1 MISASLQAPSFT
13 YANSFKIKK
22 DADVSSLK
30 RTIAPGEKEESP
42 NKWIAG
48 EKITISNTG
57 TTVRAVNPTGAIR
70 AQTPVSVTP
79 RPPSFPFNG
88 GGYGTPVR
96 AVNPTG
102 AVLSQTPVSVTLR
115 HKRYPNPPEAF
126 NVFYLYQT
134 SRFAGKRQKECGLP
148 LFGHF
153 MKHAVV
159 LLSQSVVRCACSAVV
174 KLFFPCKNCVAYNQ
188 CRSDFTYNSAVIL
201 FGYLYPGIGLKISR
215 HQLRYI
221 FLNSV

>member
-1 MISASLQAPSFT
+1 MDCWRKNYNFEYWNNGESCKPNRG
-13 YANSFKIKK
+13 NSCTN
-22 DADVSSLK
+22 SSLCYC
-30 RTIAPGEKEESP
+30 
-42 NKWIAG
+42 
-48 EKITISNTG
+48 
-57 TTVRAVNPTGAIR
+57 
-70 AQTPVSVTP
+70 VTP

-102 AVLSQTPVSVTLR
+102 AVLSKTPVSVTPR